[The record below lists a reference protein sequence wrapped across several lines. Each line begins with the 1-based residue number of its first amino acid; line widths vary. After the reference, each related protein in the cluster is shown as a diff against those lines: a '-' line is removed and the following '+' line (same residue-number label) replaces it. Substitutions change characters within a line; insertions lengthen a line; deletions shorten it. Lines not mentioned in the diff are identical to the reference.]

1 MLWQS
6 LYMNVRRRR
15 FRQKTIKSPSLA
27 TIPEGS
33 TLTLD
38 SNSKPNENGL
48 ASSHCHPNR
57 IIKARNNRRDDRLR
71 IWFLILLPAYI
82 ITTSLMILRPFWS
95 IGCLDNFISIFN
107 YYSDFWMSNDF
118 NWRSCSSVNSIV

>member
-1 MLWQS
+1 MWQS
-6 LYMNVRRRR
+6 LYMNVHRRR

-38 SNSKPNENGL
+38 SNSKPNENG
-48 ASSHCHPNR
+48 SVHHPNR

-82 ITTSLMILRPFWS
+82 ITTWMILRP
-95 IGCLDNFISIFN
+95 LHRYD
-107 YYSDFWMSNDF
+107 MQ
-118 NWRSCSSVNSIV
+118 RSSRVGQALASFS